1 MTQLNGKIGAIH
13 FSQSF
18 LIIILPSNG
27 GNSNS
32 GGKLNTPPLLI
43 PYVIRQKI
51 FSKQLK
57 NYLNSIGMKLFYHN
71 IEEKMIFK

>member
-1 MTQLNGKIGAIH
+1 MTE
-13 FSQSF
+13 SF
-18 LIIILPSNG
+18 DLPSNG

-57 NYLNSIGMKLFYHN
+57 NYLNSIDMKLFYHN